1 MIYPTEHFKC
11 TWNVYSAAL
20 GWNVPRIS
28 FKSNWS
34 FRSFKASI
42 VLLIFCLEHLSIH
55 VTGVLK
61 SLIIKIL
68 LSISPF
74 MYVSTY
80 LLCCCSVAHLCLTLC
95 DSMDCSTPWFPFLDH
110 LLELAQTHV
119 HWVGDAIQSSCL
131 LLSPSPAFNLSQHQD
146 LFKWV
151 SSSYQ
156 VARVLQLQLQHQFFQ
171 WIFRTDFLLGWLVW
185 SLCNSRDSQEYSPAP
200 QLESINSLAL
210 SNFYGPTL
218 TSMHDSWKNHSFD
231 YMDFCWQSDVSAF

>member
-11 TWNVYSAAL
+11 TWNVYSAAF
-20 GWNVPRIS
+20 GWNVLRIS
-28 FKSNWS
+28 FKSNGS

-55 VTGVLK
+55 ATGVLK
-61 SLIIKIL
+61 YPIINIL

-74 MYVSTY
+74 MHVSTY

-95 DSMDCSTPWFPFLDH
+95 DSMDCSTPGFPFLYH
-110 LLELAQTHV
+110 LLELAQTHA
-119 HWVGDAIQSSCL
+119 HWVGDAIQQSCL
-131 LLSPSPAFNLSQHQD
+131 LLSPSPSQHQD
-146 LFKWV
+146 LFKC
-151 SSSYQ
+151 SLYQ
-156 VARVLQLQLQHQFFQ
+156 VAKVLQLHLQHQFFQ

-185 SLCNSRDSQEYSPAP
+185 SPCSSRDSQERSPAP
-200 QLESINSLAL
+200 QLESINSLVL

-231 YMDFCWQSDVSAF
+231 YTDFCWQSDVSAF